1 MYRLFLES
9 EPRVYES
16 LGRCSHSPVCE
27 IVQPCSTQCL
37 VREMCNDKNFVQNKH
52 VANLQH
58 TISLHRLVHFYDTHR
73 FSILEQIFL
82 SFYTTLNFFSVTIRL
97 TDVQRS
103 QVVADAIILGLM
115 CQLLGLRETGRL
127 ADRPRSGRPR
137 LTSLHQ
143 DRAIRLAHL
152 RYRHLTTT
160 EIALNTVSTH
170 NPSGTFALSSLNY
183 HRNCPQYRKHS

>member
-1 MYRLFLES
+1 MNRGYTSLSVDVRTLQCVKSFNHAVHSALYGKCVMTKTLCKTSMLQIFSTRFLYT
-9 EPRVYES
+9 VWYT
-16 LGRCSHSPVCE
+16 
-27 IVQPCSTQCL
+27 STIHIAFRYL
-37 VREMCNDKNFVQNKH
+37 N
-52 VANLQH
+52 
-58 TISLHRLVHFYDTHR
+58 R
-73 FSILEQIFL
+73 FFL

>member
-73 FSILEQIFL
+73 FSILEQIFFVFL
-82 SFYTTLNFFSVTIRL
+82 HYFELFFCHDMIDWRSEEPGSCWCDHFGVNVSTIRF
-97 TDVQRS
+97 
-103 QVVADAIILGLM
+103 
-115 CQLLGLRETGRL
+115 TG
-127 ADRPRSGRPR
+127 
-137 LTSLHQ
+137 
-143 DRAIRLAHL
+143 DRASSWPTAVW
-152 RYRHLTTT
+152 TSTPD
-160 EIALNTVSTH
+160 IATPRPG

-183 HRNCPQYRKHS
+183 YWNCP